1 MQPGGVWRS
10 GEAAWRRFLFSWLR
24 RRSSLAEAMR
34 AAVLWQP
41 DGAVSIF
48 SPPFYARCALSFIGV
63 ANKLNNGRGKKSRA
77 GATKLHAERRAF
89 LGDMH
94 EL

>member
-48 SPPFYARCALSFIGV
+48 PLLFTLDVPFHL
-63 ANKLNNGRGKKSRA
+63 
-77 GATKLHAERRAF
+77 
-89 LGDMH
+89 
-94 EL
+94 